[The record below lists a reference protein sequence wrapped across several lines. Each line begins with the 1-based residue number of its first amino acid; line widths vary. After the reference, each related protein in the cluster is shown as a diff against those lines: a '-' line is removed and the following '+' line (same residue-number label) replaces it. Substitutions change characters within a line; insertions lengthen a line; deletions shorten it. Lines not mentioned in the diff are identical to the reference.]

1 MTLQMLVY
9 LVGKLKQI
17 QTDLRTTDLLKGL
30 TLVYELAAEDHSA
43 MQKEFYKLSHPAM
56 DGYEEKDMFQA
67 ELLDVNF
74 IFTKKTTPNPTTKIE
89 KP

>member
-9 LVGKLKQI
+9 MVNRLKQI
-17 QTDLRTTDLLKGL
+17 QSELRTTELLQGL
-30 TLVYELAAEDHSA
+30 TLVYEMTADEHSA
-43 MQKEFYKLSHPAM
+43 IQKEFYKLSHPAM
-56 DGYEEKDMFQA
+56 EGYEEKEMFQA

-74 IFTKKTTPNPTTKIE
+74 IFTKKPIE